1 MNQPRFNTP
10 TVAIAAVL
18 VLLAAAGGYG
28 FATWRQHSLVAAAPG
43 ATATPAVASTSST
56 TERKVLYWYDPM
68 KPEARFDKP
77 GRSPFMDMDLVPR
90 YADEGGSGGVRV
102 NAALSQSLGLRL
114 ATVTQET
121 LASSIEA
128 VGTLGFNDREVAI
141 VQTRTAGFVEKVYA
155 RAPGDVVAAGAPL
168 ADLLVPEWAGA
179 QQEYLAVRATGDA
192 ALTQASRQRLL
203 LLGMDEASVREL
215 ERSGQV
221 RRVITLTSPISGVI
235 QELMVRQ
242 GMSLAPMMTAARING
257 LASLWLEVAVP
268 EVHAA
273 LLAPGRPVQARFA
286 AWPGETFEGR
296 IAAVLP
302 EAQKETR
309 SLRVRIELPNRGG
322 KLRAGLYAQVTLR
335 GTAEPVLVVPSEA
348 VIRTGQRA
356 VVFVAGAE
364 PGQFAPVEVKL
375 GREMGDKLVVLQG
388 LQAGQQV
395 VASGQFLI
403 DSEASMAGMVAR
415 TAAGPVVHE
424 TTGRVEGIEGL
435 EITLQH
441 DPVPALKWPAM
452 SMPFALKSPTQA
464 AGLKVGDPVVF
475 SFSEGASGVVVEK
488 ITRQEKPAEKPVEK
502 AR

>member
-1 MNQPRFNTP
+1 MNQPRINTP
-10 TVAIAAVL
+10 TVAIAVVL

-28 FATWRQHSLVAAAPG
+28 LATWRQHGQPGAAATSAAPSASG
-43 ATATPAVASTSST
+43 PA
-56 TERKVLYWYDPM
+56 ERKVLYWYDPM
-68 KPEARFDKP
+68 KPDARFDKP

-102 NAALSQSLGLRL
+102 SAALSQSLGLRL

-121 LASSIEA
+121 LASNIDA
-128 VGTLGFNDREVAI
+128 VGTLGFNDRDVAI
-141 VQTRTAGFVEKVYA
+141 VQTRSAGFVEKVYA

-168 ADLLVPEWAGA
+168 ADLLLPEWAGA

-192 ALTQASRQRLL
+192 ALAAASRQRLL
-203 LLGMDEASVREL
+203 LLGMDEASVREV
-215 ERSGQV
+215 ERTGQP
-221 RRVITLTSPISGVI
+221 RRVVTLVSPIAGVI

-242 GMSLAPMMTAARING
+242 GMAMAPMMTAARING
-257 LASLWLEVAVP
+257 LSSLWLEVAVP

-356 VVFVAGAE
+356 VVFVAGTE

-375 GREMGDKLVVLQG
+375 GRELGDKLVVLQG

-424 TTGRVEGIEGL
+424 TTGMVEGIEGL

-488 ITRQEKPAEKPVEK
+488 IARREKPAEIPAEK

>member
-1 MNQPRFNTP
+1 MSPTP
-10 TVAIAAVL
+10 SHANAAVVTTML
-18 VLLAAAGGYG
+18 VLLAAAAGYG
-28 FATWRQHSLVAAAPG
+28 LATWRQACHPAAATVAG
-43 ATATPAVASTSST
+43 ATAPASASTAAS
-56 TERKVLYWYDPM
+56 TERQVLYWYDPM
-68 KPEARFDKP
+68 KPDARFDKP

-90 YADEGGSGGVRV
+90 YADEAGSGGVRV
-102 NAALSQSLGLRL
+102 SAALSQSLGLRL
-114 ATVTQET
+114 AKVAQEN
-121 LASSIEA
+121 LASSIDA
-128 VGTLGFNDREVAI
+128 VGTLAFNDREVAI
-141 VQTRTAGFVEKVYA
+141 VQTRSAGFVEKVYA

-179 QQEYLAVRATGDA
+179 QQEYLAVRATGEA
-192 ALTQASRQRLL
+192 ALTGAARQRLL

-215 ERSGQV
+215 ERTGQP
-221 RRVITLTSPISGVI
+221 RRLVTLASPIAGVI

-242 GMSLAPMMTAARING
+242 GMAMAPMMTAARING
-257 LASLWLEVAVP
+257 LASLWLDVAVP

-309 SLRVRIELPNRGG
+309 SLRVRIELPNRSG

-335 GTAEPVLVVPSEA
+335 GPAEPVLVVPSEA

-356 VVFVAGAE
+356 VVFLAGAE
-364 PGQFAPVEVKL
+364 PGQFAPVEVRL
-375 GREMGDKLVVLQG
+375 GREVGDKLVVLQG

-395 VASGQFLI
+395 VASGQFLV
-403 DSEASMAGMVAR
+403 DSEANMAGVVAR
-415 TAAGPVVHE
+415 TAAAPAVHE
-424 TTGRVEGIEGL
+424 VTGVVEGIEGL

-452 SMPFALKSPTQA
+452 SMPFALKSAQQA

-488 ITRQEKPAEKPVEK
+488 IARRARQTEQ

>member
-1 MNQPRFNTP
+1 MSPTP
-10 TVAIAAVL
+10 SHANAAVVTTML
-18 VLLAAAGGYG
+18 VLLAAAAGYG
-28 FATWRQHSLVAAAPG
+28 LATWRQARHPAAATVAG
-43 ATATPAVASTSST
+43 ATAPASASTAAS
-56 TERKVLYWYDPM
+56 TERQVLYWYDPM
-68 KPEARFDKP
+68 KPDARFDKP

-90 YADEGGSGGVRV
+90 YADEAGSGGVRV
-102 NAALSQSLGLRL
+102 SAALSQSLGLRL
-114 ATVTQET
+114 AKVAQEN
-121 LASSIEA
+121 LASRIDA
-128 VGTLGFNDREVAI
+128 VGTLAFNDREVAI
-141 VQTRTAGFVEKVYA
+141 VQTRSAGFVEKVYA

-179 QQEYLAVRATGDA
+179 QQEYLAVRATGEA
-192 ALTQASRQRLL
+192 ALTGAARQRLL

-215 ERSGQV
+215 ERTGQP
-221 RRVITLTSPISGVI
+221 RRLVTLASPIAGVI

-242 GMSLAPMMTAARING
+242 GMAMAPMMTAARING
-257 LASLWLEVAVP
+257 LASLWLDVAVP

-309 SLRVRIELPNRGG
+309 SLRVRIELPNRSG

-335 GTAEPVLVVPSEA
+335 GPAEPVLVVPSEA

-356 VVFVAGAE
+356 VVFLAGAE
-364 PGQFAPVEVKL
+364 PGQFAPVEVRL
-375 GREMGDKLVVLQG
+375 GREVGDKLVVLQG

-395 VASGQFLI
+395 VASGQFLV
-403 DSEASMAGMVAR
+403 DSEANLAGVVAR
-415 TAAGPVVHE
+415 TAAAPAVHE
-424 TTGRVEGIEGL
+424 VTGVVEGIEGL

-452 SMPFALKSPTQA
+452 SMPFALKSALQA

-488 ITRQEKPAEKPVEK
+488 IARRARQTEQ